1 MVSEQEIR
9 EIALGLP
16 GAYEQETYGRQP
28 SWRTTPR
35 MFAWIRTDPDA
46 LVVWVDSV
54 EDKAALIDAEPAKF
68 LTTSHNDGHPVVL
81 ARLGQIDRDEAAE
94 LVTDSWRLRAPR
106 GLVKAWGRDHGRTRE
121 DTA

>member
-1 MVSEQEIR
+1 MVSEQDIR

-16 GAYEQETYGRQP
+16 DAYEHETYGRQP
-28 SWRTTPR
+28 SWRTTSR

-68 LTTSHNDGHPVVL
+68 LTTSHYDGHPVVL
-81 ARLGQIDRDEAAE
+81 ARLGQIEREEAAE

-106 GLVKAWGRDHGRTRE
+106 GLVKAWDHDHRKTRDDAT
-121 DTA
+121 